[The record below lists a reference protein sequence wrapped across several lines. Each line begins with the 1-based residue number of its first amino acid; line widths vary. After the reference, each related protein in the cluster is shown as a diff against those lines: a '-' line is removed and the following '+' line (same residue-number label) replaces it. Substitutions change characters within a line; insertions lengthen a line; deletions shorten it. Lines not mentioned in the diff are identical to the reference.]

1 MTKTVVPALLISFN
15 MFRTAKPLSGSK
27 FPVGSSATSKSGE
40 FANALAIAPLC
51 CSPPESCSGKVF
63 FCLVI

>member
-40 FANALAIAPLC
+40 FANALAIAPLLFLQRVVL
-51 CSPPESCSGKVF
+51 GKVF